1 MIFNS
6 IEFLFFLIIVYTI
19 YRLLPFRGQN
29 RMLLVASYVFYGWW
43 DARFLFLI
51 LLTSSLDFCS
61 ALMIGQG
68 RMTTR
73 QRVTP
78 TIALLLAALLFVTVQ
93 WQAVRFSLAPLQLSV
108 DWANL
113 LPSAWTGWLVWFGTL
128 AAVLIAN
135 WLYPYL
141 VSLPENRRGNLCLA
155 TSITINLGILA
166 VFKYFNFFV
175 DSAESVL
182 GSVGWQADFFTL
194 NVLLPVGISFYTF
207 QSMSYTIDVYRRE
220 IPPVQRLSDFA
231 LSISFFPQLVAGPI
245 VRAADLIPQINQPR
259 QLTINQTIRGL
270 YLILLGLFK
279 KVAIADGIAGSVN
292 AVYGTTGTVSWLDV
306 VAATLLFT
314 FQIYCDF
321 SGYSDIARGTAKLF
335 GIELMLNFNLPYFS
349 KTPSEFW
356 RRWHISLST
365 WLRDYLYIPLGGN
378 RKGNTYRNL
387 MTTMA
392 LGGLWHGA
400 AWNYVLWGFYQG
412 TLLCIYR
419 ALGIR
424 ESKSTKPN
432 AFNLKQFVPAAAATL
447 IFFALM
453 CYGWLLFRATSF
465 EQIATFTKILFTD
478 FGNFSLTMP
487 RPTLSGIIGLLVL
500 LVYECLEYSAG
511 TAHFYYRI
519 PSVLRGAFYAVLTTL
534 ILMGASNAASQFIYF
549 QF

>member
-1 MIFNS
+1 MS
-6 IEFLFFLIIVYTI
+6 
-19 YRLLPFRGQN
+19 
-29 RMLLVASYVFYGWW
+29 
-43 DARFLFLI
+43 
-51 LLTSSLDFCS
+51 
-61 ALMIGQG
+61 
-68 RMTTR
+68 TR
-73 QRVTP
+73 QRVVST
-78 TIALLLAALLFVTVQ
+78 TALLAAALLFVTVQ
-93 WQAVRFSLAPLQLSV
+93 WQAVQFSLTPFQLAI
-108 DWANL
+108 DWPNL
-113 LPSAWTGWLVWFGTL
+113 LPSAWTGWLVWLGTL
-128 AAVLIAN
+128 AAVLLAN
-135 WLYPYL
+135 GLYPYL
-141 VSLPENRRGNLCLA
+141 VALPENRRSNLCLA

-175 DSAESVL
+175 DSAEAALS
-182 GSVGWQADFFTL
+182 SVGWQTDFFSL
-194 NVLLPVGISFYTF
+194 GVLLPVGISFYTF

-245 VRAADLIPQINQPR
+245 VRAADLLPQISKPR
-259 QLTINQTIRGL
+259 QIKFDQTIRGL

-292 AVYGTTGTVSWLDV
+292 AVYGTTGAVSWLDV

-321 SGYSDIARGTAKLF
+321 SGYSDIARGVAKLF

-378 RKGNTYRNL
+378 RRGNTYRNL
-387 MTTMA
+387 MTTMV

-424 ESKSTKPN
+424 ESKQSTQRNP
-432 AFNLKQFVPAAAATL
+432 FNLKQFLPAATATVL
-447 IFFALM
+447 FFGLV

-465 EQIATFTKILFTD
+465 EQIVRFTQILFTD
-478 FGNFSLTMP
+478 FGNFSLSMP
-487 RPTLSGIIGLLVL
+487 RPTLSGMIGLLVL
-500 LVYECLEYSAG
+500 IVYECLEYSTG
-511 TAHFYYRI
+511 NAHFYYRI
-519 PSVLRGAFYAVLTTL
+519 PSLFRGAFYAVLTTL